1 MIDAARIADVLHAE
15 QAFRISALFHVLCS
29 CDRFRIFLRFGEVYR
44 DIEIP
49 ILCLCDPLQIF
60 TDAVT
65 ADIVGIL
72 AQFIEIT
79 GRILRGLF
87 IFTVELFYDLTRA
100 RHQAVHEPRIKEIPV
115 HNAVVFKDPVFCRV
129 IGQLI

>member
-1 MIDAARIADVLHAE
+1 MFFAAAIA
-15 QAFRISALFHVLCS
+15 FGSFS
-29 CDRFRIFLRFGEVYR
+29 GFGEVYR

-49 ILCLCDPLQIF
+49 ILCLCDPLQIL

-72 AQFIEIT
+72 TQFIEIT

-87 IFTVELFYDLTRA
+87 ILPVELSLR
-100 RHQAVHEPRIKEIPV
+100 PRSG
-115 HNAVVFKDPVFCRV
+115 AAS
-129 IGQLI
+129 GSS